1 METLLPGQAENH
13 NSTSDYGW
21 KWKWGMGMGAEQTC
35 RQQFYGRVG
44 GLKSQF
50 GSL

>member
-1 METLLPGQAENH
+1 
-13 NSTSDYGW
+13 
-21 KWKWGMGMGAEQTC
+21 MGMGAEQTC